1 VTAIVVT
8 GGRGPQRSIVE
19 PYLEEASFICACDS
33 GFDLAL
39 ALDLDLDLV
48 VGDMDSISDQSL
60 LDSIPPE
67 RILRFDQDKDETD
80 TEIGIR
86 VARERG
92 ASDIIV
98 VGGGGGRLDHLL
110 GILSIFHRDPVVR
123 MWLTDNDEVVQ
134 ITNRYERRGLAG
146 AVVSFFPL
154 AGERCT
160 MDSSGLKWPLDH
172 LEWTVGDVGV
182 SNVVTADPLY
192 VEMITGRLIMVHSY
206 GG

>member
-19 PYLEEASFICACDS
+19 PYLEGASFICACDS

-160 MDSSGLKWPLDH
+160 MHSSGLKWPLDH